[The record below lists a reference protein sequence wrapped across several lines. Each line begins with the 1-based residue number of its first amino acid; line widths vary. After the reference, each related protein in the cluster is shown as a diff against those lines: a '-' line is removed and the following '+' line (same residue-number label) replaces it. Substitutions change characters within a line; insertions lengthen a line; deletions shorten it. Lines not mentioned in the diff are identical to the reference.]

1 MHAFKRLEHPICHS
15 KHAKTV
21 FQKYKE
27 LDGLLTKFEEGVFST
42 WVNGAEEKS
51 LEGLNRPLLVRDKK
65 TRILKVNFGREAL
78 ECLQEAKYLQKD
90 FPERKIPETVRQL
103 FARFKDFKAYNNGLD
118 RIVDLYN
125 YLKTGTIEKEYRLFE
140 NEVAVIDKNL
150 EPALTSLTWN
160 SEDLQGY
167 IERIFERVKDLNERV
182 RDSQDNIIKIH
193 DEVSFNIVTTTTT
206 YSVSYPCQV
215 SRWEDAPLFMRA
227 EDGDRLLNQRDRA
240 EKRNARYAEVK
251 RAGIRILTLINEN
264 RILFDTDLDDER
276 EKRTWSTYLRYIDG
290 IITDS
295 LLQAVATSL
304 GYLLDETDVEKQPKP
319 LFATRLELSQPDL
332 VFQPSLEK
340 DIVNNFYDTALSLV
354 DDIMGMAGLIPRIAT
369 SKAGA
374 NYIETIRNH
383 TELKRLKDIY
393 ISRLEAVIAEAK
405 EEADKYLDYSHLW
418 TESRKE
424 HLQCFLEFSRQV
436 REGSKNVNVVFF
448 FLYFAEQTG

>member
-1 MHAFKRLEHPICHS
+1 MRAFTRLEHPICHS
-15 KHAKTV
+15 KDAEEV
-21 FQKYKE
+21 SRKYKE
-27 LDGLLTKFEEGVFST
+27 LDSLLTNYEEEVFRA
-42 WVNGAEEKS
+42 WVNSAEEKS

-65 TRILKVNFGREAL
+65 TRILKVNFGRETL
-78 ECLQEAKYLQKD
+78 ECLQEAKHLQKD
-90 FPERKIPETVRQL
+90 FPKRKIPESVRKL
-103 FARFKDFKAYNNGLD
+103 FARFEDFRDYNNGLD
-118 RIVDLYN
+118 KIVDLYN
-125 YLKTGTIEKEYRLFE
+125 YLKTDTIEKEYRLFE
-140 NEVAVIDKNL
+140 NEVAVIDQKL

-167 IERIFERVKDLNERV
+167 IEQIFQRVKDLNERV
-182 RDSQDNIIKIH
+182 RESQDNIIKIH
-193 DEVSFNIVTTTTT
+193 DEVSFNFGRL
-206 YSVSYPCQV
+206 YSLFFPWQV
-215 SRWEDAPLFMRA
+215 SQWDHAPLFTRE
-227 EDGDRLLNQRDRA
+227 EDGERLLNQKDRA

-264 RILFDTDLDDER
+264 RILFDTDLDDEH

-295 LLQAVATSL
+295 LLQAVASSL

-340 DIVNNFYDTALSLV
+340 DIVNNFFDTALSLV

-369 SKAGA
+369 SKAGG
-374 NYIETIRNH
+374 NYIETIRKH
-383 TELKRLKDIY
+383 PELKRLRAIY
-393 ISRLEAVIAEAK
+393 ISRLEKVIGQAK

-424 HLQCFLEFSRQV
+424 HLQCFLEYSRQV
-436 REGSKNVNVVFF
+436 RE
-448 FLYFAEQTG
+448 